1 MTWNVAYC
9 LEKGGSFYYW
19 IQLWFWQ
26 HLSRRFLFLWLV
38 LLPIGGHIFSSMGFP
53 QQDKL
58 FTCEVIHTP
67 ILCDYWH
74 LIYLMRSKSIWVF
87 VNPEKKH
94 WWRQKIEDT
103 EILEI
108 LIAAKLYKYSAKP
121 EDGRFRFLFGK
132 IELISVTSCGLFHCC
147 EYTSPVYLPP
157 RLIILC
163 ALKWSCIIFI
173 TFCANVSIGELCPQY
188 SRGTTLHTE
197 NFSFRSTQI
206 FFFYVQQNFLFFLF
220 QCNTWIPALLYE
232 VGDGC
237 KCIHLKHR
245 ITHCEP
251 SL

>member
-1 MTWNVAYC
+1 
-9 LEKGGSFYYW
+9 
-19 IQLWFWQ
+19 
-26 HLSRRFLFLWLV
+26 
-38 LLPIGGHIFSSMGFP
+38 MGFP

-87 VNPEKKH
+87 VKPE
-94 WWRQKIEDT
+94 R
-103 EILEI
+103 I

-163 ALKWSCIIFI
+163 SLKWSCTIFI
-173 TFCANVSIGELCPQY
+173 TFCANVSIGEGQLFTQKISLSEAPKY
-188 SRGTTLHTE
+188 
-197 NFSFRSTQI
+197 FSFMCNRISY
-206 FFFYVQQNFLFFLF
+206 FF
-220 QCNTWIPALLYE
+220 IPMQ
-232 VGDGC
+232 
-237 KCIHLKHR
+237 HLNACS
-245 ITHCEP
+245 II
-251 SL
+251 